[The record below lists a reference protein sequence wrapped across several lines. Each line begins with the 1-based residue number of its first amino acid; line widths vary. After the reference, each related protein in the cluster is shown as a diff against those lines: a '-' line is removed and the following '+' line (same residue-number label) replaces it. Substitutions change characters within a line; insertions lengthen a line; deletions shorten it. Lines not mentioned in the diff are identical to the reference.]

1 MGLEFTLN
9 SLVVQAAP
17 LDKVVATI
25 KEGLAKLAA
34 KDDSI
39 GPPYHYDRHRPGRA
53 KGRLTGASRE
63 KGRKISMR
71 LFLDQSALK
80 EVEEVLVAEGVT
92 YQKRAGSQQEPVTG
106 NWLMFQVEAN
116 LPEVQVPKEYVQSE
130 GDVRAFRLPSGK
142 LIITDLEGN
151 LEEITT
157 PVPKA

>member
-1 MGLEFTLN
+1 ML
-9 SLVVQAAP
+9 
-17 LDKVVATI
+17 
-25 KEGLAKLAA
+25 
-34 KDDSI
+34 
-39 GPPYHYDRHRPGRA
+39 
-53 KGRLTGASRE
+53 
-63 KGRKISMR
+63 

-92 YQKRAGSQQEPVTG
+92 YQKRAGSQQEPGTG
-106 NWLMFQVEAN
+106 SWLMFQVEAN

-151 LEEITT
+151 LENITT